1 MIVSSNEQGPSQV
14 STSNSYTVEQG
25 DTLFSIAKKYN
36 ISIEKL
42 QELNGLTNTE
52 ISIGQKLLVKSYDG
66 SGRNSSQ
73 ELQKKVEVATNTYIV
88 EQGDTL
94 YSISKKYNISLDDL
108 QELNGLTDNTIS
120 LGQELRI
127 KSLDEQ
133 EQ

>member
-1 MIVSSNEQGPSQV
+1 M
-14 STSNSYTVEQG
+14 
-25 DTLFSIAKKYN
+25 
-36 ISIEKL
+36 
-42 QELNGLTNTE
+42 
-52 ISIGQKLLVKSYDG
+52 GQKLLVKSYDG